1 MTDTLKSRENPMSI
15 RSKNALGTALL
26 KLMISRELE
35 DISIQDITKKA
46 GLSRQTFYTNF
57 REKEDILVY
66 LVGGLFG
73 RYRER
78 LEEARPEAD
87 GFLIDYFM
95 FWGESRDFLSL
106 LFRRGKGG
114 IFQEANRHFFE
125 AGGLPKGL
133 ISSEGDEEPY
143 VRAGLAGMTYEL
155 LYIWMTRDLG
165 LSVSALRGL
174 ASRILSG
181 ELFRE

>member
-1 MTDTLKSRENPMSI
+1 DALQANGSCYWQNCRIDGGGDTI
-15 RSKNALGTALL
+15 LGRGPSFFNHCT
-26 KLMISRELE
+26 
-35 DISIQDITKKA
+35 IT
-46 GLSRQTFYTNF
+46 
-57 REKEDILVY
+57 EKEDILVY

-95 FWGESRDFLSL
+95 FWGDSRDFLSL

>member
-1 MTDTLKSRENPMSI
+1 MASSEKNHENPMSV

-26 KLMISRELE
+26 KLLITRELE
-35 DISIQDITKKA
+35 DVAIQDITKKA

-66 LVGGLFG
+66 LVSGLFA

-78 LEEARPEAD
+78 LEDERPGGE

-95 FWGESRDFLSL
+95 FWGESREFLSL

-125 AGGLPKGL
+125 AGGLPKCL
-133 ISSEGDEEPY
+133 ISVSDEDEPY

-165 LSVSALRGL
+165 LSVSALRAL